1 MAGSNGEPKPR
12 HHMLTVFSAAISPPI
27 CLYRH
32 RQVRD
37 NREPQ
42 NRESNGSNRPVRLA
56 GRRRRADRI
65 KTECP
70 LSALSGHRLVRCTCL
85 LLPQSGHSK
94 GIKREDDPHLF

>member
-12 HHMLTVFSAAISPPI
+12 HHVLTVFSAAISP
-27 CLYRH
+27 Y
-32 RQVRD
+32 
-37 NREPQ
+37 
-42 NRESNGSNRPVRLA
+42 
-56 GRRRRADRI
+56 RI